1 MQNFNFKP
9 ILFFSLFLISL
20 GFLCYAVIKSE
31 RKKNKEYPYV
41 IQKTGHG
48 GGCWRTSSII
58 SQSDKNISFID
69 QKGNQIFIS
78 GEFVITKNSNQ

>member
-31 RKKNKEYPYV
+31 RKKNKEY
-41 IQKTGHG
+41 IQNNVAKEVT
-48 GGCWRTSSII
+48 I
-58 SQSDKNISFID
+58 DKS
-69 QKGNQIFIS
+69 
-78 GEFVITKNSNQ
+78 